1 MSCRFCIIL
10 LSSPQYN
17 IAKLF
22 LISYK
27 YFMENIEPFDDK
39 DILKES
45 NEGVS
50 AFIDSL
56 GENSIYKQIFL
67 EELFKILLNRKG

>member
-1 MSCRFCIIL
+1 
-10 LSSPQYN
+10 
-17 IAKLF
+17 
-22 LISYK
+22 
-27 YFMENIEPFDDK
+27 MENIEPFNDK